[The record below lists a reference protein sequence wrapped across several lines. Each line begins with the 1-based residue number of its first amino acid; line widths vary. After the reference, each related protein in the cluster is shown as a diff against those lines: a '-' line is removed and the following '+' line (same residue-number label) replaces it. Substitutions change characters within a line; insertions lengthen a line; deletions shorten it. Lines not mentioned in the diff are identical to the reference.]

1 MTYIII
7 PVTGYTVTTSGG
19 TLVYIFYM
27 ETYAAIITATS
38 RSVPGFEWEV
48 IGTVTTEEYAHTE
61 ERNP

>member
-38 RSVPGFEWEV
+38 RGSHRHRYHRRICTYGGKES
-48 IGTVTTEEYAHTE
+48 IIKMII
-61 ERNP
+61 